1 MNGID
6 IAVQEAIILLGVIG
20 IFAITVM
27 IFRGIRSML
36 RGWAGNRRSGLFDQ
50 SFYDDLGEKILQE
63 EISKKDIA
71 KDRQEMLG
79 GVIKEA
85 YEDLYERISK
95 EEAERKKDI
104 ERIME
109 EIARLKDELRK

>member
-1 MNGID
+1 
-6 IAVQEAIILLGVIG
+6 
-20 IFAITVM
+20 
-27 IFRGIRSML
+27 
-36 RGWAGNRRSGLFDQ
+36 
-50 SFYDDLGEKILQE
+50 
-63 EISKKDIA
+63 
-71 KDRQEMLG
+71 MLG

-85 YEDLYERISK
+85 YEDLYERISE